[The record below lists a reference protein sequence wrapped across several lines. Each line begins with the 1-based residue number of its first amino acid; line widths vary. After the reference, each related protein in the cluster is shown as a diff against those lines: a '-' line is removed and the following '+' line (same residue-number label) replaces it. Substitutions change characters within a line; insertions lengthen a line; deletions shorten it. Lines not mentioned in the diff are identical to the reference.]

1 VRFEK
6 RGLGRRRTKDT
17 IYVNTRYE
25 FSLSLNYFLLLFCN
39 NSFKL
44 YLLNMSN
51 GEERHFVQLGYYY
64 FYKRSWIFKRFFA
77 VALY

>member
-51 GEERHFVQLGYYY
+51 GE
-64 FYKRSWIFKRFFA
+64 
-77 VALY
+77 